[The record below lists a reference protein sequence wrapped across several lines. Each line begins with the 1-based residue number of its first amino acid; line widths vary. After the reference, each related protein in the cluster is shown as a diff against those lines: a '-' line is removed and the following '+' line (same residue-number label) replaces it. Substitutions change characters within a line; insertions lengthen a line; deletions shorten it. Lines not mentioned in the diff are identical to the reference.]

1 MPVLKKKN
9 RTDNARRTTMPNFPD
24 NPEIPEMS
32 AMRVKD
38 IPYDNTPA
46 GVDKK
51 PDMDMPRSMLLHD
64 MAKVAHKKPFKDELK
79 QRYHIYKDISEYFDS
94 KAHKKCD
101 ILPVCGNCGGENTHR
116 LTYAMTVQRS
126 KWFVE
131 TENYCVDCGKYTS
144 YDFAEPDHDFRG
156 IGEQTVP
163 FIGQIHPRAK
173 KMLPIVNAKLKRWR
187 DTFGPD
193 YEWPETEM
201 IDVNC
206 DDGSWKVTTEEEQ
219 KEIYEEALMELNTRN
234 PADPHPAA

>member
-79 QRYHIYKDISEYFDS
+79 QRYHIYKDISDTLIR
-94 KAHKKCD
+94 K
-101 ILPVCGNCGGENTHR
+101 
-116 LTYAMTVQRS
+116 LTRS
-126 KWFVE
+126 A
-131 TENYCVDCGKYTS
+131 TS
-144 YDFAEPDHDFRG
+144 CQYVA
-156 IGEQTVP
+156 
-163 FIGQIHPRAK
+163 
-173 KMLPIVNAKLKRWR
+173 IVVGR
-187 DTFGPD
+187 TPTG
-193 YEWPETEM
+193 
-201 IDVNC
+201 
-206 DDGSWKVTTEEEQ
+206 
-219 KEIYEEALMELNTRN
+219 
-234 PADPHPAA
+234 

>member
-94 KAHKKCD
+94 KAHKK
-101 ILPVCGNCGGENTHR
+101 
-116 LTYAMTVQRS
+116 S
-126 KWFVE
+126 
-131 TENYCVDCGKYTS
+131 TS
-144 YDFAEPDHDFRG
+144 CQYVA
-156 IGEQTVP
+156 
-163 FIGQIHPRAK
+163 
-173 KMLPIVNAKLKRWR
+173 IVVGR
-187 DTFGPD
+187 TPTG
-193 YEWPETEM
+193 
-201 IDVNC
+201 
-206 DDGSWKVTTEEEQ
+206 
-219 KEIYEEALMELNTRN
+219 
-234 PADPHPAA
+234 